1 MLFTN
6 QREATVSREIK
17 GVVYSCAPGDT
28 VEIPDDVAHF
38 VKLEGVALVPVEQ
51 SQAKTKPEE
60 PPAQDPPKQPENTAK
75 RK

>member
-38 VKLEGVALVPVEQ
+38 VKLEGVALVPVE
-51 SQAKTKPEE
+51 AVAE
-60 PPAQDPPKQPENTAK
+60 QPQK